1 MKSVSGQLRT
11 HLNLS
16 IQETTT
22 FAELRDHVLR
32 WDRSQ
37 QRWNGLLFSDEATS
51 STAAPMEV
59 DRIYSSGKKGG
70 KTKAKGGNRKVNR
83 RARGNQRQSP
93 KVMEGQTARA
103 SRRETERAN
112 QVGSPMI
119 PLDTRAKAI
128 VQVEC
133 AIDVASQGTM
143 HVTVGR
149 PMSELCSQRV
159 NNYRILRLH
168 NHCSHL
174 QAQLQWEPQVQALS
188 NSHQL
193 SFELQEFMN
202 LSFKVLQMLG
212 FCLQIPLFL

>member
-1 MKSVSGQLRT
+1 MYCVGTGVNNVGMVFCFQMKQL
-11 HLNLS
+11 
-16 IQETTT
+16 
-22 FAELRDHVLR
+22 
-32 WDRSQ
+32 
-37 QRWNGLLFSDEATS
+37 LLQLHPWKLIAFTLQARKVE
-51 STAAPMEV
+51 
-59 DRIYSSGKKGG
+59 
-70 KTKAKGGNRKVNR
+70 KTKVKGGNRKANR
-83 RARGNQRQSP
+83 KAKENQSRSP
-93 KVMEGQTARA
+93 KEMA
-103 SRRETERAN
+103 SPTSRVSRKETERAN

-128 VQVEC
+128 AQVEC

-202 LSFKVLQMLG
+202 LSFKVLQMSKDMMKW
-212 FCLQIPLFL
+212 FLICAALPAMQVVMKAECVW